1 MQAAQRRNGC
11 PIPEGVQGWFGWSPG
26 QPDLMG
32 GNQSMAGS
40 WNWVGF
46 KVPASPSHPVILAQA
61 QSKKAAVCKRWSV
74 FRQA

>member
-32 GNQSMAGS
+32 GNQSMIDF
-40 WNWVGF
+40 WRLVVF
-46 KVPASPSHPVILAQA
+46 KAPSNLSHSMIL
-61 QSKKAAVCKRWSV
+61 
-74 FRQA
+74 